1 MTAKDQAIEL
11 MKTFSNVTRPMFKV
25 HTLKVY
31 MHPEHVKQCA
41 LICLNQMKKDSL
53 AYGDANAEDFLN
65 EVKQEINNL
74 QN

>member
-11 MKTFSNVTRPMFKV
+11 MKIFGDVTRPMFELSALKV
-25 HTLKVY
+25 H

-41 LICLNQMKKDSL
+41 LVCLNQMKKDSL

-65 EVKQEINNL
+65 EVKQEINKL
-74 QN
+74 